1 MSRAI
6 RVVVALASF
15 ATLIYSIGAPNVMGG

>member
-6 RVVVALASF
+6 RVVIALASL
-15 ATLIYSIGAPNVMGG
+15 ATLIYSIGAGNIMGH